1 MKVRFYFDKG
11 NLGRT
16 GIALI
21 LTVVL
26 MMVVGFPIWVLP
38 CFGILYF
45 GIKSLSI
52 QLNEKWNGIFLALML
67 DRKSVV

>member
-26 MMVVGFPIWVLP
+26 MMVVGFPVWVLP

-45 GIKSLSI
+45 GIKSH
-52 QLNEKWNGIFLALML
+52 
-67 DRKSVV
+67 